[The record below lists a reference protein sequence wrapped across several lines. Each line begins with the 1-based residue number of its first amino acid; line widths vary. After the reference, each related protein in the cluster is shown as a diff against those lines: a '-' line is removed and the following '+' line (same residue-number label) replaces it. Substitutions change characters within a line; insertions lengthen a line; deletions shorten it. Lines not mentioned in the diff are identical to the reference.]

1 MLSFRRSS
9 RSLKPRASKLNSA
22 TIHPLSSCGTP
33 LTSPGKAIA
42 REELFTYTNGHFLID
57 EETQL
62 RRRYLKFDIDAL
74 CDLAATAGASPS
86 PIRTIEKLE
95 GGFSKALLLTKEN
108 DEEVVA
114 KLPYHIAGPASL
126 TTASEV
132 AVLQYVKDY
141 TRIPVPAVLSWSSD
155 SSNPVGA
162 EYIIMEKAAGVPL
175 YERWE
180 GMAEIERLG
189 LIQNLVK
196 LEAQLSAIA
205 FPAYGGLY
213 RRVDADPIRSPQA
226 CVDVDSSDRF
236 CVGPSCHPSEHVAAT
251 DSSAPR
257 SESFSHGPWRTLSDL
272 GKSIAKREI
281 SRITHR
287 QSTPGLPFHQGS
299 IQEQTQLL
307 KSAVSVFQRI
317 DSHPSIGQSAQP
329 TLWHTDLHMG
339 NIFVAPDESSR
350 IVSLIDFQSLAIH
363 PRFLQARWPVF
374 LKPPTNYPK
383 GLVKP
388 TLPDGFTSLDE
399 ESQAAALQEFSQAK
413 LAKAYEV
420 AKFLDDRVAHDAM
433 VNVVPRVFRELFVR
447 CGEVSEVGTVPL
459 RECLIEISR
468 NWSALDFTSECPYSF
483 SDEEIS
489 RHERQFAEYQAWN
502 DVQQLAMECL
512 DTDAEG
518 WIAPQLDIAEKRRQN
533 RELLA
538 MWIERAAEERT
549 SDEARALWPF
559 PES

>member
-1 MLSFRRSS
+1 MLSFRRSP
-9 RSLKPRASKLNSA
+9 RSLKPRSSIA
-22 TIHPLSSCGTP
+22 PLSILCR
-33 LTSPGKAIA
+33 GKSIT

-62 RRRYLKFDIDAL
+62 RRRYLKFNINAL

-126 TTASEV
+126 TTVSEV
-132 AVLQYVKDY
+132 AALQYVKKY
-141 TRIPVPAVLSWSSD
+141 TRIPVPGVLSWSSD
-155 SSNPVGA
+155 T

-189 LIQNLVK
+189 LIQDLVK
-196 LEAQLSAIA
+196 LEAQLSALT

-236 CVGPSCHPSEHVAAT
+236 CVGPSSMGLVSSYHNRPCAA
-251 DSSAPR
+251 SANR
-257 SESFSHGPWRTLSDL
+257 SPGRTLSDL
-272 GKSIAKREI
+272 GSSIAKREI
-281 SRITHR
+281 FRITHR
-287 QSTPGLPFHQGS
+287 QSTPRLPFHQGS
-299 IQEQTQLL
+299 IQAQTQLL
-307 KSAVSVFQRI
+307 EAAMSVFRQI
-317 DSHPSIGQSAQP
+317 DSHPSIGQSGQP
-329 TLWHTDLHMG
+329 TLWHTDLHMR

-350 IVSLIDFQSLAIH
+350 IVSLIDFQSLSIH
-363 PRFLQARWPVF
+363 PLLLQARWPVF
-374 LKPPTNYPK
+374 LKPPIDYPK
-383 GLVKP
+383 
-388 TLPDGFTSLDE
+388 DGFTSLDG

-447 CGEVSEVGTVPL
+447 CGEVSEVGIVPL
-459 RECLIEISR
+459 CECVIEISR

-483 SDEEIS
+483 SAEDIR
-489 RHERQFAEYQAWN
+489 RHARQFAEYQAWN

-518 WIAPQLDIAEKRRQN
+518 WIAPQLDIAQKRRQN

-538 MWIERAAEERT
+538 I
-549 SDEARALWPF
+549 SPDEARAMWPF